1 MKNNRLVED
10 AKLDPSRIY
19 PRPQDVL
26 RDRRLSDVERLEI
39 LTSWE
44 RGARA
49 MSVPTEMAA
58 AQSTPERLREVIQ
71 ARMEV
76 EERLPHGTQSDAVGR
91 FGKSGINEKKA
102 S

>member
-44 RGARA
+44 REARIV
-49 MSVPTEMAA
+49 SVASDMAV
-58 AQSTPERLREVIQ
+58 THGEPDRLQQVVQ

-76 EERLPHGTQSDAVGR
+76 EERLPHGSQADAAER
-91 FGKSGINEKKA
+91 FGKSGISEKKA